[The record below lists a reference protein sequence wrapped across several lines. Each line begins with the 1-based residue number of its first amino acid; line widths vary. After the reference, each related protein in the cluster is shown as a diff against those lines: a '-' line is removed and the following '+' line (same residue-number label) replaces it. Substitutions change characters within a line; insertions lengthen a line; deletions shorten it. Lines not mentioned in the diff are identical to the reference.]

1 MLQAFKVGLAAKRCD
16 CTCGDIPEEFLRVVT
31 LREPWELQQLVKA
44 VSFCHTPCADE
55 ARKLLF
61 HAVTNPKPQPKR
73 PERSTKTGT
82 GFQTFHYVSSW
93 LTLPPWSKCVSSG
106 MQA

>member
-44 VSFCHTPCADE
+44 VSFATHRVPMRPGNYSFTLLRTPNLNQKDPNV
-55 ARKLLF
+55 ARKQVPVF
-61 HAVTNPKPQPKR
+61 KH
-73 PERSTKTGT
+73 STMFRVG
-82 GFQTFHYVSSW
+82 
-93 LTLPPWSKCVSSG
+93 
-106 MQA
+106 